1 VSRALLHPLDSL
13 LRVDRLPHMWCPGCG
28 IGITMA
34 SFLRAIKTSNVDLD
48 KLVVVSGIGCT
59 GRFSGYLNLDGAHT
73 LHGRPIPFAMGVKLA
88 NPDLNV
94 VVVSGD
100 GDLVSIGGNH
110 LIHAARRNLDI
121 LVILVNNMIYGMTGG
136 QVAPTTPLETVT
148 KTSPEGNI
156 EPPLNIVKLIAS
168 IGANYVAR
176 WSITQPIQLERSI
189 AKALKMRGFRFIE
202 VVSIC
207 PEIFGRLNNF
217 RNAPAMIQHLKRIV
231 RYRRGIKPEEA
242 EEEWNRVI
250 ITGEFVN
257 QNNVGFVEKVYA
269 RIQAKVRLSHLDE
282 RRLEE
287 V

>member
-1 VSRALLHPLDSL
+1 
-13 LRVDRLPHMWCPGCG
+13 
-28 IGITMA
+28 MA
-34 SFLRAIKTSNVDLD
+34 SFLRAVKTANIDLN

-59 GRFSGYLNLDGAHT
+59 GRFSGYLNLDAAHT

-136 QVAPTTPLETVT
+136 QVAPTTPLESIT

-156 EPPLNIVKLIAS
+156 EPPFNVVKLIAS

-217 RNAPAMIQHLKRIV
+217 RDAPAMIQHLKRIV
-231 RYRRGIKPEEA
+231 RYRRGVKPEEA
-242 EEEWNRVI
+242 EEKWNEVI

-269 RIQAKVRLSHLDE
+269 RIQAKVRLSHMEE

-287 V
+287 L